1 MHSRRR
7 FCISPVATAAEL
19 AHMLTERTW
28 TLCSGFYVVGHENYL
43 FLNDA
48 THEDNAAEF
57 GVIAGG
63 LGAERH
69 VQVESI
75 TFSWI
80 SAERAL
86 AYIED
91 AIAGR
96 MDGNEF
102 ACPVTLRLETP
113 QQHQRCSLCA

>member
-7 FCISPVATAAEL
+7 FCISPVASTAEL

-48 THEDNAAEF
+48 THEDGAAEF
-57 GVIAGG
+57 SVIVGG

-75 TFSWI
+75 TFSWC
-80 SAERAL
+80 SAERAFQFVQN
-86 AYIED
+86 

-96 MDGNEF
+96 MDGNDF
-102 ACPVTLRLETP
+102 ARPVTLHLETP